1 MTLKKVTINERIGP
15 QTVQRYRS
23 SLTLEPLM
31 WPTLVIVDDLPYCRW
46 SRFVKIFPTIPLV
59 SLLEFWCVSEVFVIL
74 YFICS
79 LSFLLI
85 KPYVFQILQLE
96 RVANDIYDLWI
107 VDIIYDSINNI
118 IFLNILL
125 NYIFFIIFF
134 SFRMFETKKT

>member
-1 MTLKKVTINERIGP
+1 MNGLDHTNCPKVSELTYLGAAHV
-15 QTVQRYRS
+15 THS
-23 SLTLEPLM
+23 SHRW
-31 WPTLVIVDDLPYCRW
+31 WPSLLLL